1 MNYRIY
7 QIPLNEETR
16 DYVFE
21 RKENLLK
28 KGMYPPPRNLYK
40 LVYEGECEM
49 ISPVAIF
56 QLHNRDNRPARK
68 SIRSMSTSDILVF
81 EHKGDTLALFRDY
94 IYFWPILFS
103 DDRIEDIVSEYFV
116 RNETAYVRLKYGEQ
130 VVEVNVTR
138 LKNGCKYFEN
148 ERGEKIKLGLSEMFA
163 VLQNAGI
170 TQMELK
176 FNGKPKTMEEWN
188 SSGITEFDDYVG
200 LGDEVDEEIVDNYLD
215 LVPPA
220 CHTKRLVQMGD
231 PVEHLPNADGRY
243 EAIYMT
249 FEKVDGKWYYRGYCF
264 LCDTRNKKRFPT
276 FPETF
281 AKLIQ

>member
-21 RKENLLK
+21 HRETLEK
-28 KGMYPPPRNLYK
+28 KGMYPPPRSLYK

-56 QLHNRDNRPARK
+56 QLHNQDNRPARK

-116 RNETAYVRLKYGEQ
+116 RNKTAYVRLKYGEQ
-130 VVEVNVTR
+130 TVEVDISQ
-138 LKNGCKYFEN
+138 LQNGCKYFKN
-148 ERGEKIKLGLSEMFA
+148 ECGEKIKLGLSQIYS
-163 VLQNAGI
+163 VLQAAMIVQNEI
-170 TQMELK
+170 K
-176 FNGKPKTMEEWN
+176 YNGKPKTMEEWE
-188 SSGITEFDDYVG
+188 SSGITAFDDYVA
-200 LGDEVDEEIVDNYLD
+200 LGDEVDEEIVDNYLGM
-215 LVPPA
+215 VPPA
-220 CHTKRLVQMGD
+220 CHSKRLMQMGEAD
-231 PVEHLPNADGRY
+231 QHLPNANGSY
-243 EAIYMT
+243 KATYMT
-249 FEKVDGKWYYRGYCF
+249 FEKSDGQWYYRGYCF

-276 FPETF
+276 FPETL
-281 AKLIQ
+281 AKLI

>member
-7 QIPLNEETR
+7 QIPLSEETR

-49 ISPVAIF
+49 FSPVAIF
-56 QLHNRDNRPARK
+56 QLHNRDDRPARK

-138 LKNGCKYFEN
+138 LQNGCKYFEN
-148 ERGEKIKLGLSEMFA
+148 ERGEKIKLGLPQIYS
-163 VLQNAGI
+163 VLQTAVI
-170 TQMELK
+170 AQSEIK
-176 FNGKPKTMEEWN
+176 YNGKPKTMEEWN

-200 LGDEVDEEIVDNYLD
+200 LGDEVDEEIVDNYLG

-231 PVEHLPNADGRY
+231 PVEHLPNANGRY
-243 EAIYMT
+243 EAVYMT

-264 LCDTRNKKRFPT
+264 QCDTRNKKRFPT
-276 FPETF
+276 FPETL